1 MMGRSV
7 SLRTS
12 GIITVWTLPPR
23 LRMPKTGNLAGCAAS
38 ASAFANPA
46 KIAFVHLDKPFDR
59 QTILQL
65 PSDDLT
71 QPMKEIGGRLAVDAR
86 QIRRAPRDHPSD
98 KKIRQSILRS
108 FPSDDSHLSACSDP
122 RSATDLG
129 QPQIFSLS
137 WVHSKNPRLPV
148 SAGPGP
154 NRPRLSAGPR
164 PAAIG
169 PSGQGRRRPSN
180 DQSYSR
186 RLEQP
191 SRTEQK
197 S

>member
-71 QPMKEIGGRLAVDAR
+71 EPMKEIGGRLAVDAR
-86 QIRRAPRDHPSD
+86 QIRRAPSRHPSD
-98 KKIRQSILRS
+98 KKLRQSILRLFLQTTATYPHS
-108 FPSDDSHLSACSDP
+108 PILDP
-122 RSATDLG
+122 LPIWHSPKGFIIAREDVLDLG
-129 QPQIFSLS
+129 RYADCTKLI
-137 WVHSKNPRLPV
+137 PRRV
-148 SAGPGP
+148 GAGQE
-154 NRPRLSAGPR
+154 N
-164 PAAIG
+164 
-169 PSGQGRRRPSN
+169 
-180 DQSYSR
+180 
-186 RLEQP
+186 EH
-191 SRTEQK
+191 
-197 S
+197 